1 MFMLMKNYIVRW
13 LARLGKSVELKS
25 HINYCHEVSGVE
37 IVYLTY
43 IIHESPTTE
52 IKIKNIILV
61 CNCQFLCLWN
71 PKNEIV
77 MHFSSP
83 KMKPRISTQ
92 QALATGMA

>member
-13 LARLGKSVELKS
+13 LARLGKSVELQS
-25 HINYCHEVSGVE
+25 HIYYCHEVSGVE

-52 IKIKNIILV
+52 IEIKNIILV
-61 CNCQFLCLWN
+61 CNCQFPCLWN
-71 PKNEIV
+71 PENEIV
-77 MHFSSP
+77 VHFSLP
-83 KMKPRISTQ
+83 KMRPQISTQ